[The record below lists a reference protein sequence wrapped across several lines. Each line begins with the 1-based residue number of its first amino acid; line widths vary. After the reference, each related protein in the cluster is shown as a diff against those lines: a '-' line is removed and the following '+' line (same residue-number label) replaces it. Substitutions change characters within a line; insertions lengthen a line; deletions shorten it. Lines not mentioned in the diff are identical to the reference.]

1 MEPKERKLMLY
12 RLTTLM
18 TLLTVLIAGVPLAGA
33 SPDTVSHDP
42 QVAETA
48 TVPPHDE
55 TQPVLD
61 LEESPDGQRLGD
73 ADDPAIWI
81 HPNKPQQSLVIA
93 VLKDGGLDV
102 YNLKGEVMQS
112 IDSEPAKQFLR
123 YNNVDL
129 AYGFQLG
136 GSKIDLAVITDRAND
151 LLVFYKIDPE
161 TRTLVNV
168 TAPDLPRVFTE
179 GDDAALAAQTTAYG
193 IALYEAPNGRVYA
206 FVSQRSSNV
215 VAQLRL
221 HRTSNGVA
229 WKRVRTLTFPLVGG
243 DPEES
248 QVEGMVADQELG
260 YLYAG
265 QEQFG
270 IWKFD
275 AAPNGSAEGTV
286 VDRVAPDGPNLQA
299 DVEGLTIYYAG
310 NGKGYLLVSS
320 QGDNTFAVY
329 DRQTNVYLGSFHV
342 GSRGKIDSVE
352 GSDGAD
358 VVNVSLGHGYP
369 KGLLVVQDGE
379 NDPPFLVEDDGE
391 LENVNTNFKFVRWDK
406 VAKAFPGGLLIDTE
420 SYHPRS
426 D

>member
-1 MEPKERKLMLY
+1 MLY
-12 RLTTLM
+12 RLVTLM
-18 TLLTVLIAGVPLAGA
+18 TLFSVLLAGVPLAQA
-33 SPDTVSHDP
+33 APLTASHDR
-42 QVAETA
+42 QAAEA
-48 TVPPHDE
+48 PIVPPQDE

-61 LEESPDGQRLGD
+61 LDESPGGQRLGD

-81 HPNKPQQSLVIA
+81 HPDKPQQSLVIA

-102 YNLKGEVMQS
+102 YDLKGEVVQS
-112 IDSEPAKQFLR
+112 IDSEPGKQSLR

-129 AYGFQLG
+129 AYSFRLDGRT
-136 GSKIDLAVITDRAND
+136 IDLAVVTDRAND
-151 LLVFYKIDPE
+151 LLVFYKIDPK

-179 GDDAALAAQTTAYG
+179 GDDTALAAQTTAYG
-193 IALYEAPNGRVYA
+193 IALYEAPDGRFYA

-221 HRTSNGVA
+221 RKTSRGVA
-229 WKRVRTLTFPLVGG
+229 WERVRTLTFPLVNG

-248 QVEGMVADQELG
+248 QVEGMVADQELD

-270 IWKFD
+270 IWRFD
-275 AAPNGSAEGTV
+275 AAPSGSTEGTI
-286 VDRVAPDGPNLQA
+286 VDRVAPDGPTLQA
-299 DVEGLTIYYAG
+299 DVEGLAIYYAG
-310 NGKGYLLVSS
+310 DGKGYLLVSS

-329 DRQTNVYLGSFHV
+329 DRQTNVYLGSFRV
-342 GSRGKIDSVE
+342 GSRGKLDSVE
-352 GSDGAD
+352 ESDGAD
-358 VVNVSLGHGYP
+358 VVNVSLGRGYP
-369 KGLLVVQDGE
+369 QGLLVVQDGE
-379 NDPPFLVEDDGE
+379 NDPPFLVEDEGE
-391 LENVNTNFKFVRWDK
+391 FENVNTNFKFVRWDK

-426 D
+426 N